1 MFGKEA
7 AELMRVRK
15 LESEELSE
23 KEVQFHPELPE
34 EEAGFCFSGVQI
46 FLAILQLES
55 SRHWPFFEDRQYTA
69 SRKIY
74 HPE

>member
-23 KEVQFHPELPE
+23 KEVRFHPELPE
-34 EEAGFCFSGVQI
+34 EEAGFCFAGVQM
-46 FLAILQLES
+46 FLTCNLA
-55 SRHWPFFEDRQYTA
+55 T
-69 SRKIY
+69 
-74 HPE
+74 